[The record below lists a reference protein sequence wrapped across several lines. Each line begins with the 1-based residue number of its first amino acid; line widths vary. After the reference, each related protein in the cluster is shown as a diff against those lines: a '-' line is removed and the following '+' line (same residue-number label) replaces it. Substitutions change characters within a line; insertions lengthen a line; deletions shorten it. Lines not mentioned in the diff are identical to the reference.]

1 MTDYLNPHRI
11 YPDCPSRR
19 IDNPPGNDSIRQGSE
34 EKGGRMT
41 YRIAGVTVEING
53 SEREAT
59 AYLAAAFEQRPEY
72 RSGLSR
78 LVVRLDGDWAELE
91 YILRTPFERIR
102 RITGYL
108 QKTGQWNNAKKAELE
123 DRVTHDTER
132 ATATIIHD

>member
-1 MTDYLNPHRI
+1 MTDYLNPHKL

-19 IDNPPGNDSIRQGSE
+19 IDNPPGNDSIRSE

-41 YRIAGVTVEING
+41 YRIVGVTVEING

-59 AYLAAAFEQRPEY
+59 AYLAAAFEQHPEY

-108 QKTGQWNNAKKAELE
+108 QKTGQWNNAKKAELQ
-123 DRVTHDTER
+123 DRVKHTEER
-132 ATATIIHD
+132 

>member
-1 MTDYLNPHRI
+1 MTDYINPHRV
-11 YPDCPSRR
+11 YPDNPSRR
-19 IDNPPGNDSIRQGSE
+19 IDNPPGNDSIRQGSKE
-34 EKGGRMT
+34 NGERMT

-78 LVVRLDGDWAELE
+78 LVVRLDGDWAEME

-108 QKTGQWNNAKKAELE
+108 QNTRQWNNAKQHELA
-123 DRVTHDTER
+123 DRVTHTGGVR
-132 ATATIIHD
+132 Q

>member
-1 MTDYLNPHRI
+1 
-11 YPDCPSRR
+11 
-19 IDNPPGNDSIRQGSE
+19 
-34 EKGGRMT
+34 MT

-59 AYLAAAFEQRPEY
+59 AYLAAAFEQRPEF

-78 LVVRLDGDWAELE
+78 LVVRLDGDWAELK

-108 QKTGQWNNAKKAELE
+108 QITEQWNNAKQHELA
-123 DRVTHDTER
+123 DRVTHMR
-132 ATATIIHD
+132 GVRQ

>member
-1 MTDYLNPHRI
+1 MTDYLNLHRI

-19 IDNPPGNDSIRQGSE
+19 IDNPPGFDSIRQGSE

-59 AYLAAAFEQRPEY
+59 VYLAAAFEQRPEY

-108 QKTGQWNNAKKAELE
+108 VGTTDRWNSAKQHELA
-123 DRVTHDTER
+123 DRVTHTGGVR
-132 ATATIIHD
+132 Q

>member
-1 MTDYLNPHRI
+1 MRSVSYKEARLEHFKV
-11 YPDCPSRR
+11 PSA
-19 IDNPPGNDSIRQGSE
+19 
-34 EKGGRMT
+34 EKALAM
-41 YRIAGVTVEING
+41 AEALGVTVEING

-108 QKTGQWNNAKKAELE
+108 VGTTDRWNNAKIAEE
-123 DRVTHDTER
+123 HDRVKHNYD
-132 ATATIIHD
+132 